1 MLRPIAAEKVI
12 NLALDL
18 TYYATKLYTNK
29 KYYQEIKGI
38 ADGSGV
44 PFAMIRRIHMIG

>member
-1 MLRPIAAEKVI
+1 MDELWKYILKQIEDGFKKVPKMFRHMVAENVI

-29 KYYQEIKGI
+29 KYYQ
-38 ADGSGV
+38 
-44 PFAMIRRIHMIG
+44 